1 VGAARVPAGE
11 DEVRALVREAYGQVA
26 SSASSESGPR
36 SAAQHA
42 KAIGYTDTDLGGAA
56 DEANLGLGCG
66 NPVALAAL
74 KPGQVVLDLGSGA
87 GIDVFLAAERVG
99 DRGRVIGIDM
109 TPEMLGRART
119 LAVKY
124 GVADRVEFREGIIE
138 KLPVVDESVDVVI
151 SNCVINLSPDKPA
164 VFGEAFRVLKPGGV
178 LAVSDILLTAPL
190 PPEIRRLAAL
200 HIGCVAG
207 ALLVEDY
214 LAAMEAAGF
223 VDATW
228 TRSPATDLLASSAD
242 ELVRMAESA
251 IAQEMLSQ
259 AMGSVW
265 SYKIKAIK
273 PSTR

>member
-1 VGAARVPAGE
+1 
-11 DEVRALVREAYGQVA
+11 
-26 SSASSESGPR
+26 
-36 SAAQHA
+36 
-42 KAIGYTDTDLGGAA
+42 
-56 DEANLGLGCG
+56 
-66 NPVALAAL
+66 
-74 KPGQVVLDLGSGA
+74 
-87 GIDVFLAAERVG
+87 
-99 DRGRVIGIDM
+99 M